1 MNEMEDITP
10 DPTDIKGII
19 FFKIWGIIYAHE
31 FNKLD

>member
-19 FFKIWGIIYAHE
+19 FLKYEELSMPMNSI
-31 FNKLD
+31 N